1 MFVQHRARGESHA
14 ASSPAQS
21 YIICVISILHTLR
34 PLVILYQIL
43 FAICG
48 VNTRLTPHISP
59 NNRLYPAPGD
69 IIPLTTWMHAQV
81 LWRCRTIDQ
90 GSQRKSSFG
99 EEAIAIYRGFD
110 MAEPFSR
117 NWN

>member
-21 YIICVISILHTLR
+21 YIIYGISILHTLR

-48 VNTRLTPHISP
+48 VNTRLTPHISL
-59 NNRLYPAPGD
+59 NNPLISRTRRRYSTGHMDSRSGTVEIPYHRPGVA
-69 IIPLTTWMHAQV
+69 AQKQ
-81 LWRCRTIDQ
+81 LWRGGDRDLSGI
-90 GSQRKSSFG
+90 
-99 EEAIAIYRGFD
+99 
-110 MAEPFSR
+110 
-117 NWN
+117 